1 MRTFRNTDPTIA
13 CLPNPSA
20 ACRQVAVAQ
29 HLLKQSGRR
38 LPDMLGYLVNPAE
51 VVILLPH
58 RTRAP
63 EGFQELDD
71 GYAWLLTKSA
81 AKELAREQQNQKYLG
96 QKYLAD
102 DQLLDPMVIQ
112 AGIHLKT
119 QMLLD
124 ISQISHLSVKG
135 ATERVI
141 SAMGS
146 FTMDLLS
153 NPFRSD
159 LRIYIVGFGHEFE
172 MFPQVSVFE
181 RQSDVSNLLRA
192 DANGGGTAVKQLE
205 IVMDPFTE
213 NPDKFEDGVS
223 HITSFGSATWSLDLE
238 RNRLHPYDIPLQRGQ
253 ERSSSMVPYSTF
265 QKLLP
270 RHDEIEPVAM
280 RLDSQNGALV
290 GIESVTLSGASPS
303 TMPGAV
309 SLSETSPNAPVKSN
323 MFKSNMLKPKMRNML
338 PSGKP
343 KILSH
348 SKSEKSKGLPWRP
361 RFLWRAT
368 PRDIRICVLG
378 PVKIEGAAPFLTQQC
393 SDFVC
398 YLAFHR
404 EGVTC
409 DMVKESMWSNGST
422 PETRTVTALASRS
435 RAALGTD
442 AMYRHHI
449 PRFGTDRIYRLSQNV
464 HTDFDELHWHL
475 RRVRSNSPAAIV
487 HLRRALRLVR
497 GAPFSGSGRNRYGW
511 ADMSVRAHIEC
522 LVDDSAHSL
531 ADIALRLGDPDTARW
546 ACYQAHKVV
555 PGCEQCYLR
564 RFQVAYLAGNP
575 TELRSAMSELQ
586 QIIRTD
592 DGFCVSTA
600 LTQSYNKLLDAM
612 SE

>member
-1 MRTFRNTDPTIA
+1 MRTFKNTDSTIA
-13 CLPNPSA
+13 CLPSPSV

-29 HLLKQSGRR
+29 HLLRQSGRR
-38 LPDMLGYLVNPAE
+38 LPDILGYLVNPAE
-51 VVILLPH
+51 IAILLPH

-71 GYAWLLTKSA
+71 GYSWLLTKRA
-81 AKELAREQQNQKYLG
+81 AKELARDQQSQG
-96 QKYLAD
+96 YLAG
-102 DQLLDPMVIQ
+102 DQLLDPLVIQ

-124 ISQISHLSVKG
+124 VSQISHLSVKG

-181 RQSDVSNLLRA
+181 RQSDVSNLLRT
-192 DANGGGTAVKQLE
+192 DANGNETAVKQLE

-223 HITSFGSATWSLDLE
+223 HITSFGSAAWSLDLE

-270 RHDEIEPVAM
+270 RHDAIEPVAM

-290 GIESVTLSGASPS
+290 GITNEAVTLSGASPGTVS
-303 TMPGAV
+303 GALFQT
-309 SLSETSPNAPVKSN
+309 SLDAPVKSN
-323 MFKSNMLKPKMRNML
+323 MLKRNMLKPKML

-348 SKSEKSKGLPWRP
+348 SKSDKSKGLSWRP
-361 RFLWRAT
+361 RFLWSAT
-368 PRDIRICVLG
+368 PRDIKVCVMG

-393 SDFVC
+393 SDFIC

-464 HTDFDELHWHL
+464 HTDFDEFHWHL

-564 RFQVAYLAGNP
+564 RFQVAHLAGNP

-592 DGFCVSTA
+592 DGFCVSTV
-600 LTQSYNKLLDAM
+600 LTRSYNELLDAM
-612 SE
+612 SQ